1 MLTCYISDPS
11 LESGTCCLNIFSKS
25 FETLEAFRENR
36 IVKMTNFYVKE
47 FNNNPQITLNSFS
60 KYALFTAT
68 EIRQIE
74 LVNMNLPAAP
84 NDKAIMKALDTWNA
98 EASGSEAMVW
108 VPTKRPLLE
117 TSQLYDD
124 PSKYFDFVGQ
134 IVDIKN
140 FDAFTLLVLTDFTE
154 NPYPPTLT
162 VDQKVLDP
170 KYLIYCSV
178 WDNHRSVCADL
189 GIKDFVFL
197 RNCVKKL
204 TDTLEF
210 NIHGSNNQS
219 KPQVVRISRDDD
231 LLKNVLARRES
242 VKANLKRCIRD
253 QLKAYPLRTEFITKK
268 RGGLKSLKYI
278 KSRRGNGV
286 CEVKASICKYSP
298 QDVRDWIQG
307 YCFRCNVRSPTE
319 TGSRTR
325 VKKISYANDFAW
337 FLLTPLL
344 SRAHRSEAQFN
355 KLKRIVHLAADTAN
369 VFFDFCVGTVDG
381 QSCIVNTRFIL
392 EEDE

>member
-25 FETLEAFRENR
+25 FETLEAFQENR
-36 IVKMTNFYVKE
+36 IVKMTNFFVKE

-68 EIRQIE
+68 EIKQIE
-74 LVNMNLPAAP
+74 LGNMNLPAAP
-84 NDKAIMKALDTWNA
+84 NDKAIMKALDNWNA

-154 NPYPPTLT
+154 NPYPPTLP

-170 KYLIYCSV
+170 NICDKL
-178 WDNHRSVCADL
+178 D
-189 GIKDFVFL
+189 IKDFVFL

-210 NIHGSNNQS
+210 NIHGSNDQS
-219 KPQVVRISRDDD
+219 KPQVVHISPDDD
-231 LLKNVLARRES
+231 LLKNVLARRKS
-242 VKANLKRCIRD
+242 VKASLKKRTRD
-253 QLKAYPLRTEFITKK
+253 QLEAYPLRTEFITKK
-268 RGGLKSLKYI
+268 RGGLKILKYI
-278 KSRRGNGV
+278 KSRRV
-286 CEVKASICKYSP
+286 M
-298 QDVRDWIQG
+298 
-307 YCFRCNVRSPTE
+307 
-319 TGSRTR
+319 
-325 VKKISYANDFAW
+325 KIMGFVSFFNCPSYELNM
-337 FLLTPLL
+337 PY
-344 SRAHRSEAQFN
+344 R
-355 KLKRIVHLAADTAN
+355 
-369 VFFDFCVGTVDG
+369 
-381 QSCIVNTRFIL
+381 VNTRIVVHNIHPAWIHSGKENSHLLTVWTKAVMGSCSKTHVDIIEFSNDLNVTCKNTEVMTNHVELYIDCIL
-392 EEDE
+392 NFASFAEHIRQLELYESLNNRFNVDWTP